1 MAKTPEQPAVVE
13 KSPAPVTQS
22 DIQTFLATLIKS
34 KQLPAHIKT
43 VEEAFTVAQ
52 MGKELGFPTMQSFH
66 YIIPIQGKLSLSAKA
81 IGALLRKGGVQYT
94 TIEDGVW
101 VYQDGTTSTIIKAA
115 EEGIRPIDQRTTI
128 LFIRDGIEER
138 CSFTWKDAEKQGL
151 TTKDNWKRMPKEM
164 LYARCIAKGA
174 NRIGSD
180 LLLGLYAVEELADS
194 FSINESHITRNE
206 DGSIA
211 AIIEDTTHTE
221 VK

>member
-1 MAKTPEQPAVVE
+1 MSENTPAKAVSQE
-13 KSPAPVTQS
+13 DLKN
-22 DIQTFLATLIKS
+22 FLGTLIKS

-81 IGALLRKGGVQYT
+81 IGALLRKGGVKYF
-94 TIEDGVW
+94 TIEDGYW
-101 VYQDGTTSTIIKAA
+101 VYADGTASPVIKSL
-115 EEGIRPIDQRTTI
+115 EKEKPIDQRTTI
-128 LFIRDGIEER
+128 MFIRDGMEER

-164 LYARCIAKGA
+164 LYARCLAKGA
-174 NRIGSD
+174 NRIGAD
-180 LLLGLYAVEELADS
+180 LLLGLYMVEELADS

-206 DGSIA
+206 DGTIA
-211 AIIEDTTHTE
+211 AIVDAEHVE

>member
-1 MAKTPEQPAVVE
+1 MSENTPI
-13 KSPAPVTQS
+13 KSVTQ
-22 DIQTFLATLIKS
+22 DDLKIFLGTLIKS
-34 KQLPAHIKT
+34 KQLPVHIKT
-43 VEEAFTVAQ
+43 VEEAFTVTQ
-52 MGKELGFPTMQSFH
+52 MGRELGFPTMQSFH

-81 IGALLRKGGVQYT
+81 IGALLRKGGVKYT

-101 VYQDGTTSTIIKAA
+101 VYADGSTSVTMKPGD
-115 EEGIRPIDQRTTI
+115 EKPIDQRTTI
-128 LFIRDGIEER
+128 FFVRDGMEER

-164 LYARCIAKGA
+164 LYARCLAKGA

-194 FSINESHITRNE
+194 FSINESHIRRND

-211 AIIEDTTHTE
+211 SIVDTEHEE